1 MTSEIGSRRDAHEA
15 RGATIAGTRAAA
27 RRSRAV
33 RRNRRIAML
42 RIGLGLLRSR
52 QLHAQVITG
61 IIGLAALA
69 GIAREDQA
77 RAVTRL
83 AAWNQQQTLRL
94 QRKTK
99 TRPA

>member
-1 MTSEIGSRRDAHEA
+1 M
-15 RGATIAGTRAAA
+15 
-27 RRSRAV
+27 
-33 RRNRRIAML
+33 AML

-52 QLHAQVITG
+52 QLHEQVIFG

-69 GIAREDQA
+69 GIARENQA

-99 TRPA
+99 ARPA

>member
-1 MTSEIGSRRDAHEA
+1 M
-15 RGATIAGTRAAA
+15 
-27 RRSRAV
+27 
-33 RRNRRIAML
+33 AML

-52 QLHAQVITG
+52 QLHAQLITG

-69 GIAREDQA
+69 GIARENQA

>member
-1 MTSEIGSRRDAHEA
+1 M
-15 RGATIAGTRAAA
+15 
-27 RRSRAV
+27 
-33 RRNRRIAML
+33 AML
-42 RIGLGLLRSR
+42 RMGLGLLRSR

-61 IIGLAALA
+61 IGLAALA
-69 GIAREDQA
+69 GIARENQA